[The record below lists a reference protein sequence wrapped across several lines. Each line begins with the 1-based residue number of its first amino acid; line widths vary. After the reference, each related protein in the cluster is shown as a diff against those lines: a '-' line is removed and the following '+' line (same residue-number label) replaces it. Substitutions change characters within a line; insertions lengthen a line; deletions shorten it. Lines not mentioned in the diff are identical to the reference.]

1 MSSRKD
7 PLFKIFEHHLFNAM
21 VEDESSSDF
30 VERVVQEY
38 IKTLSA
44 SGTVPHAHREAL
56 AADLQEEVMEM
67 LRKKTYGHFSLTEF
81 RKKKMAANAA
91 IANAV
96 NHQAAPRAVGATS
109 TQSSGKAAGS
119 ASRSASAT
127 ASVTSSGT
135 FSGATSVRPTGQNSE
150 QDPDSSSAQDPVNL
164 PRLKRQS
171 RSTPRTR
178 RSS

>member
-1 MSSRKD
+1 
-7 PLFKIFEHHLFNAM
+7 M

-81 RKKKMAANAA
+81 RKKKLAANAA

-109 TQSSGKAAGS
+109 TQSSGKAARS
-119 ASRSASAT
+119 ASRSISGT
-127 ASVTSSGT
+127 ASGT
-135 FSGATSVRPTGQNSE
+135 ASGATSVRPTGQNSE
-150 QDPDSSSAQDPVNL
+150 QDPDSSSAHDPVNL
-164 PRLKRQS
+164 PRLKRRS

>member
-21 VEDESSSDF
+21 VEDETSSDF
-30 VERVVQEY
+30 VDRVVQEY
-38 IKTLSA
+38 VKSLSA
-44 SGTVPHAHREAL
+44 SGTVPHAHRETL

-81 RKKKMAANAA
+81 RKKKMAADAA

-96 NHQAAPRAVGATS
+96 NHPSAPRAAGTTS
-109 TQSSGKAAGS
+109 TQNSGSVAGS
-119 ASRSASAT
+119 ATRASTRVPSSNSSAHA
-127 ASVTSSGT
+127 
-135 FSGATSVRPTGQNSE
+135 SGATSIRPTGQSGE
-150 QDPDSSSAQDPVNL
+150 QDSESPSAQDPVNL
-164 PRLKRQS
+164 PKLKRHS
-171 RSTPRTR
+171 RSTSRTR

>member
-44 SGTVPHAHREAL
+44 SGTVPHAHRETL

-81 RKKKMAANAA
+81 RKKKLAANAA

-96 NHQAAPRAVGATS
+96 NHQAAPRAVGTTS
-109 TQSSGKAAGS
+109 TQSSGKAARS
-119 ASRSASAT
+119 ASRST
-127 ASVTSSGT
+127 SGT
-135 FSGATSVRPTGQNSE
+135 ASGATSVRPTGQNSE
-150 QDPDSSSAQDPVNL
+150 QDPDSSSAHDPVNL
-164 PRLKRQS
+164 PRLKRRS

>member
-1 MSSRKD
+1 
-7 PLFKIFEHHLFNAM
+7 M

-44 SGTVPHAHREAL
+44 SGTVPHAHRETL

-81 RKKKMAANAA
+81 RKKKLAANAA

-109 TQSSGKAAGS
+109 TQSSGKAARS

-127 ASVTSSGT
+127 ASGASSGA
-135 FSGATSVRPTGQNSE
+135 SSVRPTGQNSE

-164 PRLKRQS
+164 PRLKRHS